1 MTHLTSRPTRRLVA
15 TAIALLALAASLSPR
30 LAAAQGSYPSKPVR
44 LVVPF
49 APGGTT
55 DIVARV
61 MSDALGRALGQTV
74 VVDNKAGGGGLVGTL
89 ELVRSAPDGYTLG
102 MATVST
108 TAAAPAVNP
117 KPPYNPVTDLSPI
130 INIAATPNVL
140 LVHPSFPAHDY
151 KAVIEELR
159 RNPGKHSHVSG
170 GMGSISHLQM
180 ELFKSLTGTTMTHIP
195 YRGEGPMLND
205 VVAGLVPILFGN
217 LPSSLPHI
225 QSGKLIPIA
234 VAAPKRLANLPDVP
248 TFEELGMPQMN
259 RMAYFGIAGPKGL
272 PREVITRVNA
282 AVRKAMEDPA
292 VQKRIVDVGAIA
304 VANTPG
310 QFAQQIKEEFESYR
324 KIVVEKNISLEN

>member
-1 MTHLTSRPTRRLVA
+1 MIHSRTRRGA
-15 TAIALLALAASLSPR
+15 AAAFALLATVVCLSPG
-30 LAAAQGSYPSKPVR
+30 LVQAQGAYPSKPVR

-61 MSDALGRALGQTV
+61 MSEPLGRALGQV
-74 VVDNKAGGGGLVGTL
+74 IVVDNKAGGGGIVGSL
-89 ELVRSAPDGYTLG
+89 EFVRAAPDGYTLG

-108 TAAAPAVNP
+108 TAAAPAVTP
-117 KPPYNPVTDLSPI
+117 KPPYNPVSDIAPI
-130 INIAATPNVL
+130 INIAATPNVMV
-140 LVHPSFPAHDY
+140 VHPSFPAHDY
-151 KAVIEELR
+151 KAFVEELR

-180 ELFKSLTGTTMTHIP
+180 ELFKSLTGTVMTHIP
-195 YRGEGPMLND
+195 YRGEGPMLTD
-205 VVAGLVPILFGN
+205 VVGGVVPILFGN

-234 VAAPKRLANLPDVP
+234 VAAPKRLASLPNVP
-248 TFEELGMPQMN
+248 TFEELGMPAMN

-272 PREVITRVNA
+272 PREIVNRVNA

-292 VQKRIVDVGAIA
+292 VQKRIVEVGAIP
-304 VANTPG
+304 VANSPE
-310 QFAQQIKEEFESYR
+310 QFAQQIREEFESYR